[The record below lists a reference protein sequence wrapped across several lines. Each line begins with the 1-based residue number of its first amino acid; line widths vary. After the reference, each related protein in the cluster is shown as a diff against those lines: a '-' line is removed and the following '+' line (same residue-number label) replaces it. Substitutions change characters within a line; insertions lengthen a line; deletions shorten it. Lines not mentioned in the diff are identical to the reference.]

1 MDDGALFSMRFIFL
15 FLVMLAT
22 SAAAP
27 RQDSTV
33 SSAGVNPGSTAP
45 RVPPGA
51 EPPLDLPISLD
62 RIRELLSKPAPL
74 QQSLLKRPTFKIEV
88 EEQHHVQE
96 LLSALAVQ
104 SKASPAPPGG
114 LYGYE
119 TQRVM
124 LSSLSTPMMQPYAA
138 FSGGQLLTL
147 AFEAL
152 LTKYL
157 GWRALDAITAA
168 DRARAEAA
176 AHAEVARAIVEYCAG
191 LPDGGAGI
199 RMCVK
204 PPSP

>member
-1 MDDGALFSMRFIFL
+1 MRFIVL

-22 SAAAP
+22 VAAAP
-27 RQDSTV
+27 LQDSPV
-33 SSAGVNPGSTAP
+33 SSPGVNPAGSAALA
-45 RVPPGA
+45 VPPGA

-88 EEQHHVQE
+88 EEQHHIQE
-96 LLSALAVQ
+96 LLSTLALE
-104 SKASPAPPGG
+104 SKASPAPRGG

-124 LSSLSTPMMQPYAA
+124 LNSLSTPLMQPYAA

-152 LTKYL
+152 LAKYL
-157 GWRALDAITAA
+157 GWRALSAITTA

-191 LPDGGAGI
+191 LPDGGAGV

-204 PPSP
+204 PPTP